1 LLDPTEKLL
10 DCPSVYV
17 ELGDLARA
25 CRAGKLTMEHGDQ
38 PVTRAQSQH
47 PAIGS
52 VLANR
57 TIEDIPGNPLQQI
70 MKNATVMAHGVAL
83 LRV

>member
-1 LLDPTEKLL
+1 
-10 DCPSVYV
+10 
-17 ELGDLARA
+17 
-25 CRAGKLTMEHGDQ
+25 MEHGDQ
-38 PVTRAQSQH
+38 PVTRAQSPH